1 MQIARCCLCKVSDN
15 LEWVW
20 GLRVQIATKL
30 PGGAIKLV
38 CEFIKL
44 ALSQLPGFDYSFND
58 LDNFKK
64 KPVCNWTQD
73 QTTWLGIQCGGPD
86 IFS

>member
-1 MQIARCCLCKVSDN
+1 MQIAICCLCKVSDK

-20 GLRVQIATKL
+20 GLRVQIANKL

-44 ALSQLPGFDYSFND
+44 ALSQLPDLDYSFND
-58 LDNFKK
+58 LDNFKE
-64 KPVCNWTQD
+64 KPVCN
-73 QTTWLGIQCGGPD
+73 
-86 IFS
+86 